1 MFKILLEK
9 LKTPSK
15 KPQINYSGIGLRDE
29 DTKVFIGNFNR
40 YSGSQEK
47 FFMVLDNINLF
58 EEDTKEFIYVNEYHF
73 SNIINIGE
81 HIGKI
86 KQTQK
91 VIFTAKF
98 NPLAEREN
106 YYNNKELFTDVKI
119 INYGY

>member
-15 KPQINYSGIGLRDE
+15 KSQINYSGIGLRDE
-29 DTKVFIGNFNR
+29 DTKIFIGNFNR
-40 YSGSQEK
+40 YSGSQER

-58 EEDTKEFIYVNEYHF
+58 EEDTEEFIYVNEYHF

-119 INYGY
+119 ISYGY